1 MENIKPELSRTA
13 MLVGGDGVRAL
24 MGARVALFG
33 VGGVGGHIAEA
44 LARASVGTIALIDGD
59 TVSLSNINRQ
69 IIATHSSVG
78 RPKVEVMAERIADI
92 NPDCRVIPYNIFY
105 SAENADIIDFAD
117 FDYIADAIDTV
128 TSKLIIATRA
138 RDAGVPVIMAMGTG
152 NKFDP
157 TRLEL
162 TDISKTD
169 TCPLARVM
177 RRELKARGIN
187 HMNVVFS
194 REPAATPIAEFYDG
208 DLSDGKRLPPASLSC
223 VPGAAGLIM
232 ASKIITDITNKGKKN
247 VTK

>member
-13 MLVGGDGVRAL
+13 MLLGGDGVRAL

-44 LARASVGTIALIDGD
+44 LARAGVGTIALIDGD

-69 IIATHSSVG
+69 IIATHATVG
-78 RPKVEVMAERIADI
+78 RPKVEVMAEHIADI
-92 NPDCRVIPYNIFY
+92 NPDGRVIPYNIFY

-117 FDYIADAIDTV
+117 FDYVADAIDTV
-128 TSKLIIATRA
+128 TSKLIIAVRA
-138 RDAGVPVIMAMGTG
+138 RDAGVPMISAMGTG
-152 NKFDP
+152 NKVDP

-208 DLSDGKRLPPASLSC
+208 DLTAGRLPPASLSC

-232 ASKIITDITNKGKKN
+232 AAKIIQDI
-247 VTK
+247 VSRTKQE

>member
-1 MENIKPELSRTA
+1 MKNIKPELSRTA
-13 MLVGGDGVRAL
+13 MLIGGDGVKAL
-24 MGARVALFG
+24 MGAHIALFG
-33 VGGVGGHIAEA
+33 VGGVGGYAAEA
-44 LARASVGTIALIDGD
+44 LARAGVGTIALIDGD

-69 IIATHSSVG
+69 IIALHLTVG

-105 SAENADIIDFAD
+105 SAENADAINFAD

-138 RDAGVPVIMAMGTG
+138 RDAGVPLISAMGTG
-152 NKFDP
+152 NKTDP

-177 RRELKARGIN
+177 RRELKARGIE

-194 REPAATPIAEFYDG
+194 REPAATPISEFYDG
-208 DLSDGKRLPPASLSC
+208 NITGGRIPPASLSC
-223 VPGAAGLIM
+223 VPAAAGLIM
-232 ASKIITDITNKGKKN
+232 ASKIISDITSGRREK
-247 VTK
+247 

>member
-44 LARASVGTIALIDGD
+44 LARAGVGTIALIDGD

-69 IIATHSSVG
+69 IIATHTTVG
-78 RPKVEVMAERIADI
+78 RPKVEVMAERITDI

-128 TSKLIIATRA
+128 TSKLIIAIRA
-138 RDAGVPVIMAMGTG
+138 RDAGVPMISAMGTG
-152 NKFDP
+152 NKVDP

-208 DLSDGKRLPPASLSC
+208 DLSDGRRLPPASLAT
-223 VPGAAGLIM
+223 VPAAAGLII
-232 ASKIITDITNKGKKN
+232 ASKIISDIVKAEK
-247 VTK
+247 

>member
-24 MGARVALFG
+24 VGARVALFG
-33 VGGVGGHIAEA
+33 VGGVGGHLAEA
-44 LARASVGTIALIDGD
+44 LARAGVGTIALIDGD
-59 TVSLSNINRQ
+59 NVSLSNINRQ
-69 IIATHSSVG
+69 VIALHSTVG

-105 SAENADIIDFAD
+105 SAENADIINFAD
-117 FDYIADAIDTV
+117 FDYVADAIDTV

-138 RDAGVPVIMAMGTG
+138 RDAGVPMIAAMGTG
-152 NKFDP
+152 NKLDP
-157 TRLEL
+157 SRLEL
-162 TDISKTD
+162 IDISKTD

-177 RRELKARGIN
+177 RRELKARGIE

-208 DLSDGKRLPPASLSC
+208 DPTSGRIPPASLAC
-223 VPGAAGLIM
+223 VPGAAGLLM
-232 ASKIITDITNKGKKN
+232 ASKIISDLIKKEAD
-247 VTK
+247 KK